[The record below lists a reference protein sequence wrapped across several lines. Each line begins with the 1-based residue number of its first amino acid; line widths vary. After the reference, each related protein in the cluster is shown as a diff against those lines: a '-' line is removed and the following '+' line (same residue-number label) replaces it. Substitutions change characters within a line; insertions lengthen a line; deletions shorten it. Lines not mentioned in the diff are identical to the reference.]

1 MRATG
6 ASCVLSFANP
16 EKVPIGIVVT
26 LLGTI
31 VEWIV
36 QYSKRGECSSKCSR
50 RIIEAISV
58 VAKVSGEAFGAFYD
72 GFMPAAKGIIK
83 SATAAEYQ
91 ELRGKTM
98 DCVGLIGIAVGKEKF
113 LPDAKE
119 VLEMML
125 TVQATSN
132 SSTDTALD
140 YIVPACAR
148 ICRAI
153 GEDFL
158 PYLQYIMPVLL
169 ERAMSKTDCQIT
181 DILDKDAVLDAG
193 GEQTDNGITST
204 VLDIKGV
211 GSKRVT
217 LNTNDVFEKEIAIRA
232 LYDYLD
238 VLEHNMGHFIEAIT
252 KAVVPLIVYRYAPA
266 IRNVASLMMP
276 KLIHAACVALRKN
289 FNSCQ

>member
-1 MRATG
+1 M
-6 ASCVLSFANP
+6 
-16 EKVPIGIVVT
+16 PIGT
-26 LLGTI
+26 LLPYLEPLLNGLFSI
-31 VEWIV
+31 LNEANVHPSV
-36 QYSKRGECSSKCSR
+36 QEEV
-50 RIIEAISV
+50 IEAISV
-58 VAKVSGEAFGAFYD
+58 VAKFLVAFGAFYD
-72 GFMPAAKGIIK
+72 GFMPSAKGIIK

-125 TVQATSN
+125 TVQATST

-158 PYLQYIMPVLL
+158 PYLQYVMPVLL

-181 DILDKDAVLDAG
+181 DILDKDALLDT
-193 GEQTDNGITST
+193 ESKQTM
-204 VLDIKGV
+204 
-211 GSKRVT
+211 
-217 LNTNDVFEKEIAIRA
+217 E
-232 LYDYLD
+232 
-238 VLEHNMGHFIEAIT
+238 
-252 KAVVPLIVYRYAPA
+252 
-266 IRNVASLMMP
+266 
-276 KLIHAACVALRKN
+276 
-289 FNSCQ
+289 

>member
-1 MRATG
+1 MRTPKSAYRRRCYLTLNSLLNG
-6 ASCVLSFANP
+6 LFSILNEANVHP
-16 EKVPIGIVVT
+16 S
-26 LLGTI
+26 
-31 VEWIV
+31 V
-36 QYSKRGECSSKCSR
+36 QEEV
-50 RIIEAISV
+50 IEAISV

-72 GFMPAAKGIIK
+72 GLPAAKGIIK

-98 DCVGLIGIAVGKEKF
+98 DCVGLIGIAGKEKF

-158 PYLQYIMPVLL
+158 PYLQYVAPVLL
-169 ERAMSKTDCQIT
+169 SVQCRKQI
-181 DILDKDAVLDAG
+181 V
-193 GEQTDNGITST
+193 
-204 VLDIKGV
+204 
-211 GSKRVT
+211 R
-217 LNTNDVFEKEIAIRA
+217 
-232 LYDYLD
+232 
-238 VLEHNMGHFIEAIT
+238 
-252 KAVVPLIVYRYAPA
+252 
-266 IRNVASLMMP
+266 
-276 KLIHAACVALRKN
+276 
-289 FNSCQ
+289 